1 LLSLF
6 LMPLATTLLADL
18 EMRFAGFS
26 QTDRFLVLTIL
37 AVLGLAVGEIIDAVF
52 FPSVRY

>member
-1 LLSLF
+1 
-6 LMPLATTLLADL
+6 MPLTTTLLADL

-37 AVLGLAVGEIIDAVF
+37 AVLGLTIGETIDVVF
-52 FPSVRY
+52 VPSLRY